1 MLGGFLEDFLFLFA
15 RKPWRSRDPLKLI
28 SEKKRV
34 FRKRPYHAC
43 AQRGLH
49 AYAAGAFRER
59 TPTHSGAWSRGQRRL
74 LARERLD
81 RIRDPCCC
89 HPAATGRLHYLCFVR
104 SGSKDTT
111 NIAEFRT
118 PGTRCVAIPNETFTT
133 LEYSRELRQQF
144 ARVLVKTNCS

>member
-1 MLGGFLEDFLFLFA
+1 MDSADASGA
-15 RKPWRSRDPLKLI
+15 RGSQRLHAATGPLKLI
-28 SEKKRV
+28 SEKEEG
-34 FRKRPYHAC
+34 FRKRPHHAC
-43 AQRGLH
+43 ARRDCTR
-49 AYAAGAFRER
+49 AYAAGACRER
-59 TPTHSGAWSRGQRRL
+59 TPTRSSALSRGPVVAGVL
-74 LARERLD
+74 L
-81 RIRDPCCC
+81 
-89 HPAATGRLHYLCFVR
+89 HPAATGRLHYLCFGR